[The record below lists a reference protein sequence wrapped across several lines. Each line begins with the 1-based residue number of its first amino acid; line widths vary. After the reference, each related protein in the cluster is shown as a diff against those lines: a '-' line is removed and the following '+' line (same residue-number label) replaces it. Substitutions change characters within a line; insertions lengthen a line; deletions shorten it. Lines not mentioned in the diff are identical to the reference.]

1 MTRTTEIYRE
11 VGVLPPN
18 DPLRVQL
25 HNELH
30 ARPTPR
36 IRLPALVVQVA
47 VRHVGATRE
56 EELEHLR
63 RLAGQGELELDQLAG
78 TYLRLRLA
86 GGSLRWERHTEFST
100 YTLVQGLPSLEP
112 SHETDLLQHLIVD
125 PAWLRDIPGRTLS
138 AVKLIMLLGPVEQ
151 ALELAR
157 PWFGGNPLVASVMGR
172 GGHSCAVTDFRLRQS
187 GFERMVVVAPPG
199 TSETRAGRIAARLLE
214 IEAYRMMALL
224 GFPVARG
231 LREMLFE
238 SEQALAQITARIRDA
253 NQADA
258 ELLDELE
265 ALAAR
270 VEHVIAEHS
279 YRFSATEAY
288 HNLVKARLAELRE
301 TPIPGTQTIGE
312 FLQRRFSPAMATVE
326 STARRLA
333 ALSQRIERAGALLR
347 TRVDIALETQNQELL
362 NKLRRGQEM
371 QYQLQRTVE
380 GLSIAAISYYV
391 VGLLYYLFKG
401 GEKAGLPIS
410 PELAAGLAIPVVL
423 LGVWWLTRRIHH
435 HLTRHLTE
443 PPPRGGGT
451 HRV

>member
-1 MTRTTEIYRE
+1 MVANLERHKT
-11 VGVLPPN
+11 GVLPPD

-36 IRLPALVVQVA
+36 IRLPALVLQVA
-47 VRHVGATRE
+47 VRHEGVSRE
-56 EELEHLR
+56 DELEHLR
-63 RLAGQGELELDQLAG
+63 RLAGLGELELDQLAG

-100 YTLVQGLPSLEP
+100 YTLVQSLPGLEVTP
-112 SHETDLLQHLIVD
+112 ETDLLNHIIVD
-125 PAWLRDIPGRTLS
+125 PEWLRGIPGRTL
-138 AVKLIMLLGPVEQ
+138 AALKLIMLEGPAEK
-151 ALELAR
+151 ALEIAR
-157 PWFGGNPLVASVMGR
+157 PWFAGRTVVASVMGR
-172 GGHSCAVTDFRLRQS
+172 NGHSCVVTDFRLRS
-187 GFERMVVVAPPG
+187 NGFERMVVVAPAG
-199 TSETRAGRIAARLLE
+199 TGETRAGRIAARLLE
-214 IEAYRMMALL
+214 IESYRMMALL
-224 GFPVARG
+224 GFPVARA
-231 LREMLFE
+231 LREMLLE
-238 SEQALAQITARIRDA
+238 SERALAQITARIRDT
-253 NQADA
+253 NRADA

-270 VEHVIAEHS
+270 IEHAIAEHS
-279 YRFSATEAY
+279 YRFSATAAY
-288 HNLVKARLAELRE
+288 HTLVKARLAELRE
-301 TPIPGTQTIGE
+301 TPIPGTQTLGE

-326 STARRLA
+326 STANRLM

-391 VGLLYYLFKG
+391 VGLLHYLFKAG
-401 GEKAGLPIS
+401 KEVGLPLS

-423 LGVWWLTRRIHH
+423 LAVWWLTRQIHH
-435 HLTRHLTE
+435 RLLGRYQ
-443 PPPRGGGT
+443 GK
-451 HRV
+451 

>member
-1 MTRTTEIYRE
+1 MTRATELYRE
-11 VGVLPPN
+11 IGVLPPD
-18 DPLRVQL
+18 DPLRLEL

-47 VRHVGATRE
+47 VRHEGVSRE
-56 EELEHLR
+56 VELEHLR
-63 RLAGQGELELDQLAG
+63 RLVGQGELELDQLYG
-78 TYLRLRLA
+78 TYLRLRLS

-100 YTLVQGLPSLEP
+100 YTLVQSLPSLEVIP
-112 SHETDLLQHLIVD
+112 ETDLLGHLILD
-125 PAWLRDIPGRTLS
+125 ASWLRNIPGHTLS
-138 AVKLIMLLGPVEQ
+138 AVNLVMLEGPVEK
-151 ALELAR
+151 ALEVAR
-157 PWFGGNPLVASVMGR
+157 PWFGGRPVVASVMGR
-172 GGHSCAVTDFRLRQS
+172 GGHSCAVTDFRLRPN

-214 IEAYRMMALL
+214 IESYRMMALL
-224 GFPVARG
+224 GFPVARS
-231 LREMLFE
+231 LRAMLFE
-238 SEQALAQITARIRDA
+238 AEQTLAQITARIRDA
-253 NQADA
+253 NKADA
-258 ELLDELE
+258 DLLDELE

-270 VEHVIAEHS
+270 IEHAIAEHS
-279 YRFSATEAY
+279 YRFSASAAY
-288 HNLVKARLAELRE
+288 HALVKARLAELRE

-326 STARRLA
+326 STANRLM

-391 VGLLYYLFKG
+391 VGLLYYLFKAG
-401 GEKAGLPIS
+401 QEAGLPLS
-410 PELAAGLAIPVVL
+410 PELAAGLAIPPVV
-423 LGVWWLTRRIHH
+423 LGVWWLTRQIHH
-435 HLTRHLTE
+435 RLLGRYQ
-443 PPPRGGGT
+443 GD
-451 HRV
+451 

>member
-1 MTRTTEIYRE
+1 MVANLERLGT
-11 VGVLPPN
+11 GVLPPD

-36 IRLPALVVQVA
+36 IRLPALVLQVA
-47 VRHVGATRE
+47 VRHEGVSRE
-56 EELEHLR
+56 DELEHLR
-63 RLAGQGELELDQLAG
+63 RLAGLGELELDQLAG

-100 YTLVQGLPSLEP
+100 YTLVQSLPGLEVTP
-112 SHETDLLQHLIVD
+112 ETDLLNHVIVD
-125 PAWLRDIPGRTLS
+125 PDWLRGIPGRTL
-138 AVKLIMLLGPVEQ
+138 AALKLIMLEGPVEK
-151 ALELAR
+151 ALEIAR
-157 PWFGGNPLVASVMGR
+157 PWFAGGTVVASVMGR
-172 GGHSCAVTDFRLRQS
+172 NGHSCVVTDFRLRS
-187 GFERMVVVAPPG
+187 NGFERMVVVAPAG

-214 IEAYRMMALL
+214 IESYRMMALL

-231 LREMLFE
+231 LREMLLE
-238 SEQALAQITARIRDA
+238 SEQALAQITARIRDT
-253 NQADA
+253 NRADA

-270 VEHVIAEHS
+270 IEHAIAEHS
-279 YRFSATEAY
+279 YRFSATAAY
-288 HNLVKARLAELRE
+288 HALVKARLAELRE
-301 TPIPGTQTIGE
+301 TPIPGTQTLGE

-326 STARRLA
+326 STASRLM

-391 VGLLYYLFKG
+391 VGLLYYLFKAG
-401 GEKAGLPIS
+401 KEVGLPLS
-410 PELAAGLAIPVVL
+410 PELAAGLTIPVVV
-423 LGVWWLTRRIHH
+423 LGVWWLTRQIHH
-435 HLTRHLTE
+435 RLLGRYQ
-443 PPPRGGGT
+443 GD
-451 HRV
+451 

>member
-1 MTRTTEIYRE
+1 MVRFTELHIE
-11 VGVLPPN
+11 AGLLPP
-18 DPLRVQL
+18 DDALRAQL

-47 VRHVGATRE
+47 VRHEGVSRE
-56 EELEHLR
+56 AELEHLR
-63 RLAGQGELELDQLAG
+63 RLSGLGELELDQLAG
-78 TYLRLRLA
+78 TYLLLRLS

-100 YTLVQGLPSLEP
+100 YTLVQRIASPEVTP
-112 SHETDLLQHLIVD
+112 ETDLDALLIVD
-125 PAWLRDIPGRTLS
+125 SAWLRNIPGRTLS
-138 AVKLIMLLGPVEQ
+138 AIQLFLLEGPVEK
-151 ALELAR
+151 ALEMAR
-157 PWFGGNPLVASVMGR
+157 PWFNGSVVASVLGR
-172 GGHSCAVTDFRLRQS
+172 GGHSCAITDFRLRPN

-214 IEAYRMMALL
+214 IESYRMMALL

-231 LREMLFE
+231 LREMLLE
-238 SEQALAQITARIRDA
+238 SERALAQITARIRDA
-253 NQADA
+253 NKADA

-270 VEHVIAEHS
+270 VEHAIAEHS
-279 YRFSATEAY
+279 YRFSASAAY
-288 HNLVKARLAELRE
+288 HTLVQARLAELRE
-301 TPIPGTQTIGE
+301 TPIPGTQTLGE

-326 STARRLA
+326 STANRLA

-391 VGLLYYLFKG
+391 VGLLYYLFKAG
-401 GEKAGLPIS
+401 QEAGLPLS
-410 PELAAGLAIPVVL
+410 PELAAGLAIPAVV
-423 LGVWWLTRRIHH
+423 LGVWWLTRQIHH
-435 HLTRHLTE
+435 RLLGRYQ
-443 PPPRGGGT
+443 GD
-451 HRV
+451 

>member
-1 MTRTTEIYRE
+1 MVANLEHHKT
-11 VGVLPPN
+11 GVLPPD

-36 IRLPALVVQVA
+36 IRLPALVLQVA
-47 VRHVGATRE
+47 VRHEGVSRE
-56 EELEHLR
+56 DELEHLR
-63 RLAGQGELELDQLAG
+63 RLAGLGELELDQLAG

-100 YTLVQGLPSLEP
+100 YTLVQSLPGLEVTP
-112 SHETDLLQHLIVD
+112 ETDLLNHIIVD
-125 PAWLRDIPGRTLS
+125 PEWLRGIPGRTL
-138 AVKLIMLLGPVEQ
+138 AALKLIMIEGPAEK
-151 ALELAR
+151 ALEIAR
-157 PWFGGNPLVASVMGR
+157 PWFAGRTVVASVMGR
-172 GGHSCAVTDFRLRQS
+172 NGHSCVVTDFRLRS
-187 GFERMVVVAPPG
+187 NGFECMVVVAPAG

-214 IEAYRMMALL
+214 IESYRMMALL
-224 GFPVARG
+224 GFPVARA
-231 LREMLFE
+231 LREMLLE
-238 SEQALAQITARIRDA
+238 SERALAQITARIRDT
-253 NQADA
+253 NRADA

-270 VEHVIAEHS
+270 IEHAIAEHS
-279 YRFSATEAY
+279 YRFSATAAY
-288 HNLVKARLAELRE
+288 HTLVKARLAELRE
-301 TPIPGTQTIGE
+301 TPIPGTQTLGE

-326 STARRLA
+326 STANRLM

-391 VGLLYYLFKG
+391 VGLLYYLFKAG
-401 GEKAGLPIS
+401 KEVGLPLS
-410 PELAAGLAIPVVL
+410 PELAAGLTIPVVV
-423 LGVWWLTRRIHH
+423 LGVGWLTRQIHH
-435 HLTRHLTE
+435 RLLGRYQ
-443 PPPRGGGT
+443 GK
-451 HRV
+451 

>member
-1 MTRTTEIYRE
+1 MMRSTAEIRE
-11 VGVLPPN
+11 AGLLPPD

-36 IRLPALVVQVA
+36 IRLPALVVHLA
-47 VRHVGATRE
+47 VRHQGVSRE
-56 EELEHLR
+56 DELEHLR
-63 RLAGQGELELDQLAG
+63 RLSGLGELELDQLAG
-78 TYLRLRLA
+78 TYLRLRLP

-100 YTLVQGLPSLEP
+100 YTLVQSLPGP
-112 SHETDLLQHLIVD
+112 ETDLQSHLIVD
-125 PAWLRDIPGRTLS
+125 ADWLRNIPGHTL
-138 AVKLIMLLGPVEQ
+138 AALELVMLHGPTEE

-157 PWFGGNPLVASVMGR
+157 PWLGPGAVVASVMGR
-172 GGHSCAVTDFRLRQS
+172 GGHSCVVTDFRLRAS

-224 GFPVARG
+224 GFPVARA
-231 LREMLFE
+231 LRETLLA
-238 SEQALAQITARIRDA
+238 SEQALAQITARLRESSR
-253 NQADA
+253 ADA

-270 VEHVIAEHS
+270 VEHAIAEHS
-279 YRFSATEAY
+279 YRFSASTAY
-288 HNLVKARLAELRE
+288 HALVRARLAELRE
-301 TPIPGTQTIGE
+301 TPIPGTQTLGE
-312 FLQRRFSPAMATVE
+312 FLQRRFSPAMATIE
-326 STARRLA
+326 STASRLM

-362 NKLRRGQEM
+362 ARLHRGQVM

-391 VGLLYYLFKG
+391 VGLLYYLFKAG
-401 GEKAGLPIS
+401 KEAGLPIS
-410 PELAAGLAIPVVL
+410 PELSAGLSIPGVIA
-423 LGVWWLTRRIHH
+423 GVWWVSRRIHH
-435 HLTRHLTE
+435 QLFSRYGN
-443 PPPRGGGT
+443 PSK
-451 HRV
+451 

>member
-1 MTRTTEIYRE
+1 MVRPLEPHRE
-11 VGVLPPN
+11 TGILPPD

-47 VRHVGATRE
+47 VRHEGVSRE

-63 RLAGQGELELDQLAG
+63 RLAGLGELELDQLAG
-78 TYLRLRLA
+78 TYLRLRLS

-100 YTLVQGLPSLEP
+100 YTLVQNLPNLEITP
-112 SHETDLLQHLIVD
+112 ETDLLGHLVVD
-125 PAWLRDIPGRTLS
+125 AGWLRGIPGRTLS
-138 AVKLIMLLGPVEQ
+138 AVKLVMLEGPVEK

-157 PWFGGNPLVASVMGR
+157 PWFGGGPVVASVMGR
-172 GGHSCAVTDFRLRQS
+172 GGHSCAITDFRLRPN
-187 GFERMVVVAPPG
+187 GFERMVVVAPPD

-214 IEAYRMMALL
+214 IESYRMMALL

-231 LREMLFE
+231 LRAMLLE

-253 NQADA
+253 NKADA
-258 ELLDELE
+258 DLLDELE

-270 VEHVIAEHS
+270 VEHAIAEHS
-279 YRFSATEAY
+279 YRFSASAAY
-288 HNLVKARLAELRE
+288 HALVQARLAELRE
-301 TPIPGTQTIGE
+301 TPIPGTQTLGE

-326 STARRLA
+326 STANRLA

-391 VGLLYYLFKG
+391 VGLLYYLFKAG
-401 GEKAGLPIS
+401 QEAGLPLS
-410 PELAAGLAIPVVL
+410 PELAAGLAIPAVV
-423 LGVWWLTRRIHH
+423 LGVWWLTRQIHH
-435 HLTRHLTE
+435 RLLGHYQ
-443 PPPRGGGT
+443 GD
-451 HRV
+451 

>member
-1 MTRTTEIYRE
+1 MMRPVEPHRE
-11 VGVLPPN
+11 TGILPPD
-18 DPLRVQL
+18 DPLRMQL

-47 VRHVGATRE
+47 VRHEGVSRE
-56 EELEHLR
+56 VELEHLR
-63 RLAGQGELELDQLAG
+63 RLAGLGELELDQLAG

-86 GGSLRWERHTEFST
+86 GGTLRWERHTEFST
-100 YTLVQGLPSLEP
+100 YTLVQSMPGLEASPEA
-112 SHETDLLQHLIVD
+112 DLWAQLIVD
-125 PAWLRDIPGRTLS
+125 ANWLRNIPGHTLS
-138 AVKLIMLLGPVEQ
+138 AVKLIMLHGPVEE
-151 ALELAR
+151 ALDIAR
-157 PWFGGNPLVASVMGR
+157 PWLGAGPVVASVMGR
-172 GGHSCAVTDFRLRQS
+172 GGHSCVVTDFRLRPS

-214 IEAYRMMALL
+214 MESYRMMALL

-231 LREMLFE
+231 LREKLLE
-238 SEQALAQITARIRDA
+238 SEQALAQITARIRDT
-253 NQADA
+253 NRADA

-270 VEHVIAEHS
+270 IEHAIAEHS
-279 YRFSATEAY
+279 YRFSATAAY
-288 HNLVKARLAELRE
+288 HTLVRARLAELRE

-326 STARRLA
+326 STASRLM

-347 TRVDIALETQNQELL
+347 TRVDIALETQNQQLL

-391 VGLLYYLFKG
+391 VGLLYYLFKAG
-401 GEKAGLPIS
+401 KEAGLPLS
-410 PELAAGLAIPVVL
+410 PELAAGLAIPAVV
-423 LGVWWLTRRIHH
+423 LGVWWLTRQIHH
-435 HLTRHLTE
+435 RLLGRYQ
-443 PPPRGGGT
+443 GD
-451 HRV
+451 

>member
-1 MTRTTEIYRE
+1 MVANLEYHKT
-11 VGVLPPN
+11 GVLPPD

-36 IRLPALVVQVA
+36 IRLPALVLQVA
-47 VRHVGATRE
+47 VRHEGVSRE
-56 EELEHLR
+56 DELEHLR
-63 RLAGQGELELDQLAG
+63 RLAGLGELELDQLAG

-86 GGSLRWERHTEFST
+86 GGLLRWERHTEFST
-100 YTLVQGLPSLEP
+100 YTLVQSLPGLEVTS
-112 SHETDLLQHLIVD
+112 ETDLLNHIIVD
-125 PAWLRDIPGRTLS
+125 PEWLRGIPGRTL
-138 AVKLIMLLGPVEQ
+138 AALKLIMIEGPAEK
-151 ALELAR
+151 ALEIAR
-157 PWFGGNPLVASVMGR
+157 PWFAGRTVVASVMGR
-172 GGHSCAVTDFRLRQS
+172 NGHSCVVTDFRLRS
-187 GFERMVVVAPPG
+187 NGFERMVVVAPAG

-214 IEAYRMMALL
+214 IESYRMMALL
-224 GFPVARG
+224 GFPVARA
-231 LREMLFE
+231 LREMLLE
-238 SEQALAQITARIRDA
+238 SERALAQITARIRDT
-253 NQADA
+253 NRADA

-270 VEHVIAEHS
+270 IEHAIAEHS
-279 YRFSATEAY
+279 YRFSATAAY
-288 HNLVKARLAELRE
+288 HTLVKARLAELRE
-301 TPIPGTQTIGE
+301 TPIPGTQTLGE

-326 STARRLA
+326 STANRLM

-391 VGLLYYLFKG
+391 VGLLHYLFKAG
-401 GEKAGLPIS
+401 KEVGLPLS

-423 LGVWWLTRRIHH
+423 LAVWWLTRQIHH
-435 HLTRHLTE
+435 RLLGRYQ
-443 PPPRGGGT
+443 GK
-451 HRV
+451 